1 MELSGTRVLITGASR
16 GIGEHTARAFADAGA
31 RVALVARS
39 EEPLAKLAAELGGDA
54 YPTDLADPAAVA
66 GLFDR
71 VEADGAVDIVVNN
84 AGVDLTGRF
93 RDADPTAI
101 EMVYRVN
108 LLAPTE
114 LCRQALARMVP
125 RQRGHIVNVSS
136 LAGVSAVPGL
146 AAYSASKA
154 GLSHLTCALRAEIKG
169 TGVGTTLV
177 ELGPVVTDM
186 LDNVHSYG
194 PTERSFARGAQIGVI
209 VDVDPDVVARA
220 IVDGVRRNRRHV
232 RLPRRSALMMMIG
245 EAPRRLTELML
256 IGVDHHRHP

>member
-1 MELSGTRVLITGASR
+1 MEISGSRVIVTGASR
-16 GIGEHTARAFADAGA
+16 GIGACTARAFSNMGA

-71 VEADGAVDIVVNN
+71 VEADGTVDVVVNN
-84 AGVDLTGRF
+84 AGVDLAGRF
-93 RDADPTAI
+93 TDTDPAAI
-101 EMVYRVN
+101 ERLYRVN

-125 RQRGHIVNVSS
+125 RRRGHIVNVSS

-154 GLSHLTCALRAEIKG
+154 GFSHLTGALRAETKG
-169 TGVGTTLV
+169 TGIGITLV
-177 ELGPVVTDM
+177 ELGPVLTDM
-186 LDNVHSYG
+186 LDSAHSYG
-194 PTERSFARGAQIGVI
+194 PTRRSFGRGAQIKVI
-209 VDVDPDVVARA
+209 TDLDPDVVSHA
-220 IVDGVRRNRRHV
+220 IVESVRGNRRHV
-232 RLPRRSALMMMIG
+232 RMPRRSSLLMLIG
-245 EAPRRLTELML
+245 EAPRRLTEIML
-256 IGVDHHRHP
+256 IGVDHHRA

>member
-1 MELSGTRVLITGASR
+1 MEISGTRVLVTGASR
-16 GIGEHTARAFADAGA
+16 GIGERTARAFAGAGA

-71 VEADGAVDIVVNN
+71 VEADGVVDVVVNN
-84 AGVDLTGRF
+84 AGVDLTGRLI
-93 RDADPTAI
+93 DADPAAI
-101 EMVYRVN
+101 GMLYQVN

-114 LCRQALARMVP
+114 VCRQALARMVP
-125 RQRGHIVNVSS
+125 RKRGHVVNVSS

-154 GLSHLTCALRAEIKG
+154 GLSHFTCALRAETKG

-177 ELGPVVTDM
+177 EIGPVPTDM
-186 LDNVHSYG
+186 LDHVGTYG
-194 PTERSFARGAQIGVI
+194 PTARSFARGRRIGMI
-209 VDVDPDVVARA
+209 VDVDAVVVAAA
-220 IVDGVRRNRRHV
+220 IVDAVRRNRRHV
-232 RLPRRSALMMMIG
+232 RLPRRSSLLMMIG
-245 EAPRRLTELML
+245 EAPRRLTEIILV
-256 IGVDHHRHP
+256 GVDHHRHP